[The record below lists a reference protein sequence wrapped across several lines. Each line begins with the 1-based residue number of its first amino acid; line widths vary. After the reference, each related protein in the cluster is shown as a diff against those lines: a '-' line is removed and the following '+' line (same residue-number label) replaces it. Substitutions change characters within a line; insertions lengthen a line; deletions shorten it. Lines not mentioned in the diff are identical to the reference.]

1 MQSPHKLQARL
12 SELMAPPG
20 PDADPMELTLRSIVA
35 MTGPAIM
42 NIVSQM
48 TPEALDD
55 ALEDV
60 AVWFLAMRSDA
71 APFSLRFARAL
82 GELEAGQEP
91 DLPVLT
97 AGPDPTP
104 GSSAPAAPP
113 SSSPAPQAPAPDPA
127 APAPGP
133 SPAGAP
139 ATDASPSSSTT
150 TAPSPPPSTAPAA
163 PDAPAPAAPS
173 TDAPASSGS
182 SSDTAPAADPAS
194 GTPASEQPPA
204 PPWG

>member
-12 SELMAPPG
+12 SELMGPPG

-91 DLPVLT
+91 DLPVLA

-113 SSSPAPQAPAPDPA
+113 SSSPAA
-127 APAPGP
+127 APAPAEPAPDP

-139 ATDASPSSSTT
+139 ATDASPSSST